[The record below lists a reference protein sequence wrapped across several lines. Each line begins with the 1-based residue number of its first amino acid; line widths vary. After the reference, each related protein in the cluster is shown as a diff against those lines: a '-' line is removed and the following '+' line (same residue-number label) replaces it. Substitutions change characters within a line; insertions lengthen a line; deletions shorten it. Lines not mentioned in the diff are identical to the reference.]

1 MELKWVQ
8 CEVVGAGCSFYRV
21 ETVRRCER
29 SHRYSTSGE
38 WIVLIS
44 LVLRR
49 GKDGA
54 ASGFGRGMGWRL
66 VSHVEETTKDV
77 CEASTGCWHSTAIC
91 FGGWRKEKAG
101 RAGWPGGPDACWALM

>member
-54 ASGFGRGMGWRL
+54 ARFRERNGVAFGLSRGGDDQRR
-66 VSHVEETTKDV
+66 V
-77 CEASTGCWHSTAIC
+77 
-91 FGGWRKEKAG
+91 
-101 RAGWPGGPDACWALM
+101 